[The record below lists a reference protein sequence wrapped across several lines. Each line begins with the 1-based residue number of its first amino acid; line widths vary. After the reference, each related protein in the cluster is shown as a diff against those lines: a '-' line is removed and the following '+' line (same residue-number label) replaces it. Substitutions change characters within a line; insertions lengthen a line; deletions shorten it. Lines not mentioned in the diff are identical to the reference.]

1 MKMHLKSAFLAVSLL
16 GLSVGVAAAFPAS
29 VRVTTEIYWGPGP
42 EFPVAEEISAGT
54 EVDVRRCSDDWCE
67 IAWEDEVAFIPR
79 WALALGGGS
88 VPFIGAF
95 SDYEVS
101 GSYVYGPSF
110 AYRIFGDRHS
120 RRESRAD
127 RHSRNESRA
136 VRHRRED
143 SRLIDQRRLLKQQKF
158 QKLKIQ
164 TKDTKQPLILTP
176 GVEPRTL
183 KKDTK
188 KDTKK
193 DIRLEIKKDI
203 KTEIKKDTKTEFR
216 VIKKDIKT
224 EIKKDTKTEFKAV
237 IKKDIKQPVTPTTTT
252 SPTKTLPAKTP
263 PAKKEKGKDKATGG

>member
-193 DIRLEIKKDI
+193 DIRLEIKKDT
-203 KTEIKKDTKTEFR
+203 KTEIKRDTKTEFKP

-224 EIKKDTKTEFKAV
+224 EIKKDTKTEFKA
-237 IKKDIKQPVTPTTTT
+237 IKKDTTQPVTRSPTTTT
-252 SPTKTLPAKTP
+252 KPTTTTTKTP
-263 PAKKEKGKDKATGG
+263 PAKEKGKEKGRD